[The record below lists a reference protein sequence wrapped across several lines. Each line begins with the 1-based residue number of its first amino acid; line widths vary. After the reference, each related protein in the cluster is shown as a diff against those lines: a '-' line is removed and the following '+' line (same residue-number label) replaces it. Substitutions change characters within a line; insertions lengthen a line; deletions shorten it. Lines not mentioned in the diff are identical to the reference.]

1 MEQEKKEFTGIFIP
15 KHIIEDEDL
24 SMSEMIIYSEI
35 ACFEVC
41 YKSNE
46 SLGGRWG
53 LKERRI
59 SEIISVLEKKGY
71 VKRESFDGRNRQL
84 VALRDRPSARQTS
97 NKMLGRVAEK
107 CEADTQKSATIDN
120 IIDNS
125 KDNILLL
132 ADKSANEKV
141 SEDKPKTTLQD
152 LYQKMG
158 LPKSVKTVNKWQDE
172 AANAYKYFTDGEERR
187 SSIFKCFKDDQ
198 HHARIAF
205 SDCKELKKR
214 SALYFLK
221 VYNELRKK

>member
-15 KHIIEDEDL
+15 KHIIEDEEL

-46 SLGGRWG
+46 SLGSRWN
-53 LKERRI
+53 LKSNTI
-59 SEIISVLEKKGY
+59 SIIISKLIDKGY
-71 VKRESFDGRNRQL
+71 VISGSFDGRHRQL
-84 VALRDRPSARQTS
+84 MALRDKPNQIQPL
-97 NKMLGRVAEK
+97 KKIKGRISKKSKPAIEK
-107 CEADTQKSATIDN
+107 NQTIDN
-120 IIDNS
+120 IVDNS
-125 KDNILLL
+125 KDNILIL
-132 ADKSANEKV
+132 ADKSANDNL
-141 SEDKPKTTLQD
+141 SENKPNIGLQD

-158 LPKSVKTVNKWQDE
+158 LPKSVKNVSKWQDE
-172 AANAYKYFTDGEERR
+172 ASNAYKYFLDGEEKR

-198 HHARIAF
+198 HHARLAF
-205 SDCKELKKR
+205 SDCKELEKK